1 MKQYLTEMK
10 QYLISTHK
18 TDMSKITKED
28 FISPKEAIKLLP
40 VKLTTIRSWIFYK
53 KIPIVKMGGSVFI
66 KKEVIAYIQNKGLP
80 QSGLFQTDSGHIIT
94 K

>member
-1 MKQYLTEMK
+1 MK

-28 FISPKEAIKLLP
+28 FISPKEAVKHLP

-66 KKEVIAYIQNKGLP
+66 KKEVIAHIQNKGLP
-80 QSGLFQTDSGHIIT
+80 QSGLVQTDSGRIIT
-94 K
+94 MHHLPHT

>member
-1 MKQYLTEMK
+1 MK

-18 TDMSKITKED
+18 TDVSKITKED
-28 FISPKEAIKLLP
+28 FISPKEAAKYLP
-40 VKLTTIRSWIFYK
+40 VKLTTIRSWIFYE

-80 QSGLFQTDSGHIIT
+80 QSGLVQTDSGRIIPKHHLPHT
-94 K
+94 